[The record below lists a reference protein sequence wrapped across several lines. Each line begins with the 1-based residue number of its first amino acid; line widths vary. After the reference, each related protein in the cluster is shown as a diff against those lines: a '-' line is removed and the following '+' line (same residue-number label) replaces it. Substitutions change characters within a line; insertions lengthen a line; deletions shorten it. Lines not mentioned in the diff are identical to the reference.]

1 MQLLSEWRRAS
12 SRKRAAEESS
22 EESSRKRT
30 RDDNGRRGS
39 TGIGTGNILD
49 QEYKIRGN
57 STAMKDGFHH
67 PSSPLKKESASSPV
81 ATEPLPSPPIHPD
94 RRANFFNAAPAPA
107 LAPAPASAFAPGP
120 LGDKAD
126 FPPSPLSR
134 SPEHINNTET
144 EEQRSKS
151 LLSFGELSI

>member
-39 TGIGTGNILD
+39 TGTGSRTGIGTGNILD
-49 QEYKIRGN
+49 QEYKILGN
-57 STAMKDGFHH
+57 STATKDGFHH

-81 ATEPLPSPPIHPD
+81 ATKPLPSPPIHPD

-107 LAPAPASAFAPGP
+107 PAP
-120 LGDKAD
+120 LRNDAD

-144 EEQRSKS
+144 EERRSKS